1 MKAIEG
7 FRRFQQI
14 LNGPG
19 SLEQRLLQAFTWI
32 IPIPAPTYP
41 TRALHQDFLRLHAEA
56 TRDPSRNGT
65 LRATIGKMDDAERE
79 SMRQSLLSLARRV
92 MSA

>member
-1 MKAIEG
+1 MTALEG
-7 FRRFQQI
+7 FRKFQQI

-32 IPIPAPTYP
+32 IPYHARTYP
-41 TRALHQDFLRLHAEA
+41 TPALHQDFLRLHAEA
-56 TRDPSRNGT
+56 TREPTRDGK
-65 LRATIGKMDDAERE
+65 LRATIAKMDDEERE